1 MAERKTINRRQTFVT
16 KTEADYADSF
26 RVVDEFYDDPDEVRN
41 FATRCSYKK
50 PLISSTPSLI
60 SDTRHPNT
68 RETLARIAALVD
80 SKPDWKAVEEL
91 HAFWG
96 QSGCGEFQLTLG
108 HLDTIGQPHSHK
120 NGQWVGIIYLNTPE
134 QCRGKIG
141 TYILR
146 HNPSGLCHITQA
158 TEKQYE
164 QLTEDACDESKWTV
178 IAAPEMRYNRLL
190 LFDSRYFH
198 AMSAGFGDSPKTGR
212 LIQIFNFKSNDFH
225 PAKLSSA
232 FSPGKG
238 FENARRRARHRNR
251 GRVLA
256 KPA

>member
-1 MAERKTINRRQTFVT
+1 MAKRKIKDGQMFVT
-16 KTEADYADSF
+16 KAETEFAHSF
-26 RVVDEFYDDPDEVRN
+26 RLVDGFYDDPDEIRN
-41 FATRCSYKK
+41 YATRCRYKK

-68 RETLARIAALVD
+68 CETLTRIAALVNC
-80 SKPDWKAVEEL
+80 KPDWKAAEEL
-91 HAFWG
+91 HTFWG

-108 HLDTIGQPHSHK
+108 HLNTIGQPHSHK

-134 QCRGKIG
+134 QCQGRLG

-146 HNPSGLCHITQA
+146 HNPTGLCHITQA
-158 TEKQYE
+158 TEEQYE
-164 QLTEDACDESKWTV
+164 RLKEDSDDQGKWTV
-178 IAAPEMRYNRLL
+178 IASPEMRYNRLF

-198 AMSAGFGDSPKTGR
+198 AMSAGFGDSPASGR
-212 LIQIFNFKSNDFH
+212 LIQIFNFKSNDFR
-225 PAKLSSA
+225 PAKTTRA

-238 FENARRRARHRNR
+238 FENANPRATRQNR

-256 KPA
+256 KRA

>member
-1 MAERKTINRRQTFVT
+1 MFVT
-16 KTEADYADSF
+16 RAEADYADSF
-26 RVVDEFYDDPDEVRN
+26 RLVDGFYDEPHEVRN
-41 FATRCSYKK
+41 FAIHCNYRK

-60 SDTRHPNT
+60 SDVRHPKT

-80 SKPDWKAVEEL
+80 AKPDWTAIEEL
-91 HAFWG
+91 HRFWG

-158 TEKQYE
+158 NEKQYE
-164 QLTEDACDESKWTV
+164 QLKEDAYDQSKWTV
-178 IAAPEMRYNRLL
+178 IAAPEMRYNRLF

-198 AMSAGFGDSPKTGR
+198 AMSAGFGDSPRTGR
-212 LIQIFNFKSNDFH
+212 LIQIFNFKSGDFH
-225 PAKLSSA
+225 RAELSIALSR
-232 FSPGKG
+232 GKA
-238 FENARRRARHRNR
+238 FENARRRAGHRNR
-251 GRVLA
+251 GRALA
-256 KPA
+256 QRA